1 MLLNLGA
8 EADDGGHDAWLQLA
22 TILVD
27 ASLHAAYAHL
37 RIRKLEKSKQLQQA
51 LYEIAD
57 LAGADLE
64 LGEMLRRVMRWS
76 TR

>member
-1 MLLNLGA
+1 VAAAGHNP
-8 EADDGGHDAWLQLA
+8 GGCP
-22 TILVD
+22 
-27 ASLHAAYAHL
+27 LHAAYAHL

-64 LGEMLRRVMRWS
+64 LGEMLRACMRWS